1 MFFLDQGQRLAV
13 VGCGRAPSSRF
24 PVAAAPVWRC
34 PAAHPCCCC
43 PADFTSR
50 FLASPAGPLRA
61 ASRSYLQPTR
71 YPAHTPDSPPQ
82 TQARA
87 RLPTCPQPPV
97 LIAASPGSHALIFW
111 AGGGDGAMRHDHHS
125 LPVLATRGGDPRQ
138 SATPRTVDGVVAN
151 SRIIYQLRY
160 LARYRALRRS
170 SWLCYG
176 TPQVRARGICRAPQ
190 DYKTTRGAPPGSDGP
205 SCGLQPALRQPR
217 VTPYSLL
224 AAIPP
229 RRHGSLELHPGH
241 RPRRGLCFG
250 KPRRSPWPW
259 RGPASSTAPRRSCCY
274 PGRIHRRA
282 GR

>member
-125 LPVLATRGGDPRQ
+125 LPVLANSRWRPPPVCHPSHGRRCSSQLPHHLSTPLSCSISRTSSLLMAVLWYPAGSCPRYM
-138 SATPRTVDGVVAN
+138 PRTA
-151 SRIIYQLRY
+151 
-160 LARYRALRRS
+160 
-170 SWLCYG
+170 
-176 TPQVRARGICRAPQ
+176 
-190 DYKTTRGAPPGSDGP
+190 
-205 SCGLQPALRQPR
+205 GL
-217 VTPYSLL
+217 
-224 AAIPP
+224 
-229 RRHGSLELHPGH
+229 
-241 RPRRGLCFG
+241 
-250 KPRRSPWPW
+250 
-259 RGPASSTAPRRSCCY
+259 
-274 PGRIHRRA
+274 
-282 GR
+282 